1 MIVVE
6 SRSSFRKSCSRLIV
20 ELLEELSL
28 LLELLVLLLPLRS
41 NYRYRCWPIAIVN
54 RKRRLGRPGHLE
66 AVPLARP
73 VRPPR
78 HGRL

>member
-28 LLELLVLLLPLRS
+28 LLELLVLLLPLLLELS
-41 NYRYRCWPIAIVN
+41 LSLLADCDCESEAPP
-54 RKRRLGRPGHLE
+54 GPPGHLE